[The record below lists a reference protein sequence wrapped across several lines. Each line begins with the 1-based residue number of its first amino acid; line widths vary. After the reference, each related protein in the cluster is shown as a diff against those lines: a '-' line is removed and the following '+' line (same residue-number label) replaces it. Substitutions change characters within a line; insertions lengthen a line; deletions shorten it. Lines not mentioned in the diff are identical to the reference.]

1 METSTKEYIVR
12 NCLTYAYGALRSKDR
27 LMGESTVS
35 HYENYFQQL
44 LEELGPPGKKWETAV
59 PNSEVESFYLGN
71 TSLGE
76 FRLHTQK
83 RVFTKVPGWEFAPFS
98 SVIWSITCSSPDKT
112 SLCSKLDPGLSR
124 QIWEIFVSLD
134 VDSQVRYIHVYK
146 GTSENASNKH
156 TVSTQKKICDAAH
169 ALYRYARRIT
179 PNIIRSLHELVFSE
193 ILLCGKLTKKGHKIP
208 SWKERW
214 FTLQPK
220 LLTYYESY
228 ENMVLKVRFSL
239 CIHDGDGFNG
249 MIAIGA
255 DTQFEFMADSKSHQ
269 RRFKIVDHQTQVP
282 YEICTPDVSSLQKW
296 NYGIQVAVTMNRVS
310 GSNFLYKLTQA
321 QKQIF
326 PENATFAISAVTHT
340 KSTKPPGFGYHP
352 PLSPS
357 KSVPQPPMPY
367 NKHKAM
373 AGMHHQSSIPD
384 KLTPYG
390 DDTDGPPPIP
400 LQNFDTAAAA
410 RENQLNIAQRKS
422 STGSGVVVR
431 EKPRDS
437 ASRGIREAKSRRRH
451 SSINQ
456 SSEFEKEQ
464 EKREKDWSTSTSG
477 VQCTPWSKNKV
488 PHKRPS

>member
-1 METSTKEYIVR
+1 
-12 NCLTYAYGALRSKDR
+12 
-27 LMGESTVS
+27 
-35 HYENYFQQL
+35 
-44 LEELGPPGKKWETAV
+44 
-59 PNSEVESFYLGN
+59 
-71 TSLGE
+71 
-76 FRLHTQK
+76 
-83 RVFTKVPGWEFAPFS
+83 
-98 SVIWSITCSSPDKT
+98 
-112 SLCSKLDPGLSR
+112 
-124 QIWEIFVSLD
+124 
-134 VDSQVRYIHVYK
+134 
-146 GTSENASNKH
+146 
-156 TVSTQKKICDAAH
+156 
-169 ALYRYARRIT
+169 
-179 PNIIRSLHELVFSE
+179 
-193 ILLCGKLTKKGHKIP
+193 
-208 SWKERW
+208 
-214 FTLQPK
+214 
-220 LLTYYESY
+220 
-228 ENMVLKVRFSL
+228 
-239 CIHDGDGFNG
+239 
-249 MIAIGA
+249 
-255 DTQFEFMADSKSHQ
+255 
-269 RRFKIVDHQTQVP
+269 
-282 YEICTPDVSSLQKW
+282 
-296 NYGIQVAVTMNRVS
+296 MNRVS

-464 EKREKDWSTSTSG
+464 EKERERLEHINVGGAMYAVVKKQSSTTNGPPELPEKEIRRIRPKTPSPSSQRRGYVQLQFQNGTSSLTPISPPKREIIPPDSRTKWSYSTVVFEAQRGQKEKEFESDFG
-477 VQCTPWSKNKV
+477 AKKKNKPLPPTPSSFKSSMSDSNILAPQPAPRSQKKLQPLDVAKPNDQQRSYAAIDFSAQSPVQNGGNV
-488 PHKRPS
+488 PGAGRAKKEKPKLPPKDDSPKLPPKVDNMDKPKLPPKEDSTEKPKLPLKEENPSQSLPLSRPAPAPRRVVSPTSEAPPPIPARRPRLPPL